1 MKKVKTSN
9 TEPAKKSAVVL
20 NDDFPTDENVF
31 STWLPT
37 AKVVKEFYVSIRT
50 LYNWR
55 KAEVLP
61 FGRLRGKIYYN
72 RSVIEQILRN
82 KWKVITV
89 FAHLVLS
96 ALTDMQIGLECF
108 GV

>member
-9 TEPAKKSAVVL
+9 TKPAKKSTVVL
-20 NDDFPTDENVF
+20 NDDFPTDENIF
-31 STWLPT
+31 SRWLPT
-37 AKVVKEFYVSIRT
+37 IKVVEEFFVCPRT

-82 KWKVITV
+82 KWKVITML
-89 FAHLVLS
+89 AHLFLS
-96 ALTDMQIGLECF
+96 TLMDMQVGAEFF